1 MSPTP
6 LIVGYA
12 QEVYNDQVV
21 QEATEDT
28 IIATVWESALCMATD
43 YLDSESRDEL
53 LTQVGWELAHQLYNE
68 HVSDSEGEV
77 STRELCRVLIGL
89 EALYHKV
96 SGHQ

>member
-6 LIVGYA
+6 LIVRYA
-12 QEVYNDQVV
+12 KEVYDDQVV

-28 IIATVWESALCMATD
+28 IIATVWETAECMAID
-43 YLDSESRDEL
+43 YLDSEARDEL
-53 LTQVGWELAHQLYNE
+53 LAQIGWELAHQLYNE
-68 HVSDSEGEV
+68 TVSDSEGEV
-77 STRELCRVLIGL
+77 STRELCRVMIAL